1 VKEVRRV
8 EPAAALVGDIAVPGV
23 KGLCQRA
30 ALLAAIADGVSEIR
44 GFGHAADT
52 DAALDA
58 VRALGASVSEPSPGL
73 IRIEGVGMRGL
84 KAPAGP
90 IDCKNAGTLLRLLS
104 GLLAGQ
110 GGRFVLSGDES
121 LSSRPHERIAIPL
134 RQMGAEV
141 ETTGG
146 AAPVTISGGK
156 LEPVKYVLP
165 VASAQVKS
173 AILLAGLFAGGGPTT
188 VVEPVPT
195 RDHTERMLV
204 SLGVRVRREGSEIS
218 VWPVE
223 RIPPLDL
230 DIPGD
235 FSSAAPF
242 LVGASL
248 LAGSELRVHGVNLN
262 PTRTGFLDVLERMG
276 ARITVFNRRSSG
288 GEPVGDL
295 DIRSAELVA
304 TTIESHEVPNVVDE
318 LPLFALA
325 AAMAHGESRV
335 RGAEELRAKESDR
348 IETTSEALHGL
359 GAHVQATPDGF
370 SVRGV
375 PTRFKGGAVACRCD
389 HRIAMLAG
397 IAGVLSREGV
407 EIDDP
412 GCVAVSFPDFFEIL
426 EEVARRD
433 FVPEEL

>member
-1 VKEVRRV
+1 MKRI

-23 KGLCQRA
+23 KGICQRA
-30 ALLAAIADGVSEIR
+30 ALLALMADGVSEIR

-52 DAALDA
+52 DSALDA
-58 VRALGASVSEPSPGL
+58 VRALGAGVSEPSPGT
-73 IRIEGVGMRGL
+73 IRIDGVGMRGL
-84 KAPAGP
+84 VPPQGA
-90 IDCKNAGTLLRLLS
+90 IDCRNAGTVLRLLS
-104 GLLAGQ
+104 GVLAGQ
-110 GGRFVLSGDES
+110 SGTFVLTGDES

-134 RQMGAEV
+134 RQMGAHV
-141 ETTGG
+141 ETTNGS
-146 AAPVTISGGK
+146 APVTIEGAE
-156 LEPVKYVLP
+156 LEPITYVLP

-173 AILLAGLFAGGGPTT
+173 TILLAGLFAKSGPTT

-195 RDHTERMLV
+195 RDHTERLLT
-204 SLGVRVRREGSEIS
+204 SLGVRIRREGSEIK
-218 VWPVE
+218 VWPIE
-223 RIPPLDL
+223 SIPPLDVE
-230 DIPGD
+230 IPGD

-248 LAGSELRVHGVNLN
+248 LAGSELRVHDVNLN

-276 ARITVFNRRSSG
+276 ARLSVYDRRSSG
-288 GEPVGDL
+288 GEPVGNIDV
-295 DIRSAELVA
+295 RSAELVA
-304 TTIESHEVPNVVDE
+304 TTIESHDVPNVVDE

-348 IETTSEALHGL
+348 IDTTTETLRRL
-359 GAHVQATPDGF
+359 GAHMTPAPDGF

-375 PTRFKGGAVACRCD
+375 PTRLKGGVVESHRD

-397 IAGVLSREGV
+397 IAGILSREGV

-412 GCVAVSFPDFFEIL
+412 DCVEVSFPEFFEL
-426 EEVARRD
+426 LDEVARRD
-433 FVPEEL
+433 FVPE